1 MLALEQE
8 WLGSG
13 LPVAALMEAVGRA
26 MAEWCL
32 QRPQRL
38 ERGVLVLVGPGHNG
52 GDGLVV
58 ARRLMDAGVEVR
70 LWAPLPLRQ
79 SLTQEHWRHLEWLG
93 ARVLES
99 QPDPSDAA
107 LWVEALFGLGQRR
120 ALPEALALLL
130 GERERVQPG
139 RLVSLDVP
147 AGMDSNHGRMQAGGG
162 AVASDTLCVGLVKR
176 GLVQDAA
183 LANVGQV
190 HRLDPGVPP
199 QLIAQLEPAAV
210 LRVMAKDLASLPVP
224 QEVPT
229 AMKYQRG
236 RVLLIAGS
244 ESYRGAALLTAHG
257 AMASGVGSLKAALPE
272 AVADAIWQWIPELVL
287 SAALPAT
294 ASGGLAWGPWLADAD
309 LSRLDALLLG
319 PGIGGLDAQ
328 WESWAEPLVSF
339 EGLLVLDADGL
350 NALAASK
357 QGWRWLCRR
366 EFPTWITP
374 HRSEF
379 ARLFP
384 DLSGREPLESAQS
397 AAAESGAVVLLKGAH
412 SLIADP
418 NGVVH
423 QLVDTSVQVART
435 GLGDLLAGF
444 AVGWGARCLACGEKP
459 RGTDLAAAALLHA
472 EASRTSEEG
481 TSAGEIG
488 KTLAALTIGSLRIN
502 DLKMDEV

>member
-13 LPVAALMEAVGRA
+13 LPVAALMEAVGQQ

-32 QRPQRL
+32 RRRQRL
-38 ERGVLVLVGPGHNG
+38 EQGVLVLVGPGHNG

-58 ARRLMDAGVEVR
+58 ARRLMAAGVEVR

-79 SLTQEHWRHLEWLG
+79 TLTQEHWRHLEWFGATVLG
-93 ARVLES
+93 RD
-99 QPDPSDAA
+99 PDPRDPA
-107 LWVEALFGLGQRR
+107 LWVEALFGLGQQRP
-120 ALPEALALLL
+120 LPQDLALLFS
-130 GERERVQPG
+130 ERERVQPG
-139 RLVSLDVP
+139 RLISLDVP
-147 AGMDSNHGRMQAGGG
+147 AGMHSNHGRVHAGGG
-162 AVASDTLCVGLVKR
+162 AVASDTLSVGLVKR

-183 LANVGQV
+183 LAHVGRV
-190 HRLDPGVPP
+190 HRLDPGVPR
-199 QLIAQLEPAAV
+199 QLINQGEAAAV
-210 LRVMAKDLASLPVP
+210 LRVMANDLVTLPVP
-224 QEVPT
+224 REAPT

-236 RVLLIAGS
+236 RVMLMAGS
-244 ESYRGAALLTAHG
+244 ACYRGAALLAAHG
-257 AMASGVGSLKAALPE
+257 VMASGVGSLNAVLPE

-319 PGIGGLDAQ
+319 PGLGGIDAP
-328 WESWAEPLVSF
+328 WEAWAEPLLSF

-350 NALAASK
+350 NAMAASE

-366 EFPTWITP
+366 AFPTWITP
-374 HRSEF
+374 HGSEF

-384 DLSGREPLESAQS
+384 VFRGGEPLESAQR

-418 NGVVH
+418 KGEVH

-444 AVGWGARCLACGEKP
+444 AVGWGARCLACGEEP
-459 RGTDLAAAALLHA
+459 RGAALAAAALLHA
-472 EASRTSEEG
+472 EASRTSEDAS
-481 TSAGEIG
+481 SASEIA
-488 KTLAALTIGSLRIN
+488 KTLAVLTRRICK
-502 DLKMDEV
+502 D